1 LITVLFEMKSNWRIY
16 FDDWFSGLGLVIFLL
31 LLITAL
37 IGPVLA
43 PFDPQRVGIGPGV
56 TPPEITYLMGTDE
69 LGRDVFSRAV
79 SGIRV
84 SLFVGVMSAL
94 IATCIGVFVGSL
106 AGFWGGLV
114 DHALMRVTEVF
125 QVIPAFFL
133 AVVLV
138 ALFGTNVF
146 NIVFA
151 ISVLSWPII
160 ARITRSEFLSLRSRQ
175 YVDAARLS
183 GASNAR
189 LIFGEILPNAS
200 GPIIVSATLLVGRA
214 ILIESGLSFLGLGDI
229 NRVSLGVM
237 LYQSRPYVQFAWW
250 IAMFPGMLI
259 FLAVLSTN
267 LIGDGLNDVMK
278 PRFAED

>member
-1 LITVLFEMKSNWRIY
+1 MKSNWRIY
-16 FDDWFSGLGLVIFLL
+16 FHDWFSGLGLVIFLL

-43 PFDPQRVGIGPGV
+43 PFDPQRVGIGPRV
-56 TPPEITYLMGTDE
+56 TPPEVTYLMGTDE

-79 SGIRV
+79 FGIRV
-84 SLFVGVMSAL
+84 SLFVGLVAAS
-94 IATCIGVFVGSL
+94 IATCVGVLVGSL

-114 DHALMRVTEVF
+114 DHALMRITEVF

-138 ALFGTNVF
+138 ALFGTSVF

-151 ISVLSWPII
+151 ISVLSWPIL

-214 ILIESGLSFLGLGDI
+214 ILIESGLSFLGLGDLS
-229 NRVSLGVM
+229 RVSLGVM

>member
-1 LITVLFEMKSNWRIY
+1 MKSNWRIY

-114 DHALMRVTEVF
+114 DHALMRITEVF

>member
-1 LITVLFEMKSNWRIY
+1 MKSNWRIY

-94 IATCIGVFVGSL
+94 IATCIGVFIGSL

-114 DHALMRVTEVF
+114 DHALMRITEVF